1 MSAASEPRPD
11 PSPDVRRELSRPD
24 LARHAEALGF
34 RGDDVGDLQ
43 RVARATLDRPDD
55 LAVVE
60 QAARRLL
67 DRVGSLPARDGD
79 DVWAGL
85 AVGEEGELAVLA
97 LLATAPALSAFHASR
112 GVPADVSAATVADLG
127 QQVWVHRLVTDRFG
141 LHSYAWETGWV
152 WSGALYRL
160 GRLQFSIEEG
170 TRVDGTG
177 RELVCSTHI
186 PRGASL
192 APADVDASLAAAAPF
207 FARHFPE
214 QGTLDVHCLSWMLDR
229 RLPELLPG
237 SNLAH
242 FQQRWR
248 TYGER
253 READGDALFFAF
265 AQRGE
270 PDLTAVD
277 ARTSLQRAIRSVW
290 AGGEHWHLVE
300 GRLRTDGDE
309 REA

>member
-1 MSAASEPRPD
+1 MSTTSRPD
-11 PSPDVRRELSRPD
+11 AHADVRRELSRSD
-24 LARHAEALGF
+24 LAARAEELGF
-34 RGDDVGDLQ
+34 RGDDVADLQ
-43 RVARATLDRPDD
+43 RVARETLDRPGD

-60 QAARRLL
+60 EAVQRLL
-67 DRVGSLPARDGD
+67 GRVGSLPARDGG

-85 AVGEEGELAVLA
+85 EVGDEGELAVLA
-97 LLATAPALSAFHASR
+97 LLVTAPALAAFHASR

-127 QQVWVHRLVTDRFG
+127 QQVWVHRLVSGRFG

-160 GRLQFSIEEG
+160 GRLQFSVEEG

-186 PRGASL
+186 PRGESL
-192 APADVDASLAAAAPF
+192 PAAEVDAALAAARPF

-214 QGTLDVHCLSWMLDR
+214 HGTLDVHCLSWMLDP

-248 TYGER
+248 TYGEL

-265 AQRGE
+265 ARGE
-270 PDLTAVD
+270 APHLAAVE

-290 AGGEHWHLVE
+290 AAGGHWHLVE
-300 GRLRTDGDE
+300 GRLRTPDE
-309 REA
+309 GPEA